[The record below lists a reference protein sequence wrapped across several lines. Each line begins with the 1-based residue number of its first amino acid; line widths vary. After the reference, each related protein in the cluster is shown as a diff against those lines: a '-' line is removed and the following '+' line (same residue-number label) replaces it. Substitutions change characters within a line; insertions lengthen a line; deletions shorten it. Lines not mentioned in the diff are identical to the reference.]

1 MKRILTLGESMA
13 RMSTQPGYRLSD
25 STQLRLHYGGA
36 EANVAMNLS
45 LLGHDV
51 KYASKLPSNNGLA
64 NSLIAQ
70 LKGYGVDCQHVL
82 FGEGRLGS
90 YYLEVGSGLRAS
102 HVIYD
107 RYYSTISL
115 MKETEWDLDE
125 LFADVSIFHIT
136 GITLALSEKWH
147 QMGIEL
153 IKEAKKRGIIVS
165 FDMNFR
171 SKMWSQEV
179 AKKVFQQLLPYVDY
193 LSAGKLDAIHFMD
206 IPEKEDSEWSYYAEE
221 MAKVFPNIRYI
232 YGTIR
237 VSLTPNSYNMYGY
250 IYDSKSQVAR
260 LSRLHANHTVVDRVG
275 SGDSYTAAVLD
286 GIIHG
291 KALDEI
297 VAFGMAASALKHTV
311 YGDVNPFSREE
322 IQFFMSN
329 ASDVVR

>member
-107 RYYSTISL
+107 RYYSMISL

-136 GITLALSEKWH
+136 GITLALSEK
-147 QMGIEL
+147 
-153 IKEAKKRGIIVS
+153 
-165 FDMNFR
+165 
-171 SKMWSQEV
+171 
-179 AKKVFQQLLPYVDY
+179 
-193 LSAGKLDAIHFMD
+193 
-206 IPEKEDSEWSYYAEE
+206 
-221 MAKVFPNIRYI
+221 
-232 YGTIR
+232 
-237 VSLTPNSYNMYGY
+237 
-250 IYDSKSQVAR
+250 
-260 LSRLHANHTVVDRVG
+260 
-275 SGDSYTAAVLD
+275 
-286 GIIHG
+286 
-291 KALDEI
+291 
-297 VAFGMAASALKHTV
+297 
-311 YGDVNPFSREE
+311 
-322 IQFFMSN
+322 
-329 ASDVVR
+329 